1 MSQDK
6 KKIADGR
13 PLTEQAAEV
22 ADVALIDLTTDTTNI
37 SSCSTQTASEPQDA
51 TFAMVE
57 ELIDVSILEGSLS

>member
-22 ADVALIDLTTDTTNI
+22 ADVALIDLTTDI